1 MRAVELEVM
10 FQKVARMARLMPDP
24 EDCAL
29 SKPRIRRQLVRLQ
42 TRIEALKFL
51 AYRKIGDLEST
62 TNFNA
67 VASTEKLIWSR
78 LSQELTELALHIQGP
93 HALTASSNGGSEETW
108 PGFWRQSYL
117 RAKANAIEGGTDEIQ
132 KNTIA
137 KQILGISA

>member
-1 MRAVELEVM
+1 
-10 FQKVARMARLMPDP
+10 
-24 EDCAL
+24 
-29 SKPRIRRQLVRLQ
+29 LQ
-42 TRIEALKFL
+42 SRIEDLKYL
-51 AYRKIGDLEST
+51 AYRKIGELESS

-67 VASTEKLIWSR
+67 VASTEKLVWSR

-93 HALTASSNGGSEETW
+93 HALIASNGTNGSNGNGSNGSEETW